1 MNIERTIEK
10 LKSSLSEKEYEF
22 SPYITNLVLAE
33 YKNISSL
40 TKINFSFPIT
50 ALVGANGTNKS
61 SILKALYG
69 SVEGSSLGE
78 IWFHTAV
85 DNIGSPSYFYSYNF
99 YDAKKNII
107 ASPEVRL
114 TKVTR
119 PKKPDEWETDRPKIS
134 YGMNS
139 FVKLPPEI
147 KKLSQNSTRWEK
159 VQKEVVYLT
168 FRDTVSAFDKFW
180 YYGGSHK
187 FWDTLSKRKRLIR
200 NRSKGLSQTIN
211 EKKQSFHYDRKERI
225 INSTSKPLAQ
235 NLIDKISSILGS
247 KYDEIYIVH
256 HTFFNTPGFTFKLK
270 KYGVDYTE
278 AFAGSGE
285 FAVINLVIK
294 LSEVPNKS
302 LILLDEPEVSLHPR
316 AQKKLMEYLFAE
328 VLSKKHQV
336 VIATHSSNIIKNLPP
351 DAIKVFRE
359 NGSQKVELVS
369 QYSSADEAF
378 LELGED
384 PVDIKYIYLEDKA
397 AQAIIERVIYLSPEL
412 NSDLFKIIY
421 FGGGAEQLYKVV
433 GCSASVEKNN
443 NKFIFFDGD
452 QDTGIAFPDYNSLT
466 IDQSENLDTV
476 IEASTG
482 IKINKILPLDSNKRS
497 QNSIEMMRNF
507 MQWCTTQVHFLPE
520 QTPEL
525 LILKGLNHDIST
537 MSGDDAKQY
546 FLVEQEKMRQQFS
559 FPDSTDIAHVYKA
572 QQLLNIDLEYENFK
586 TIERLLISII
596 R

>member
-1 MNIERTIEK
+1 MNVERTIEQIK
-10 LKSSLSEKEYEF
+10 TAIIDRESEF
-22 SPYITNLVLAE
+22 SPYITSLVFAE
-33 YKNISSL
+33 YKNISPL
-40 TKINFSFPIT
+40 TRINFSFPIT

-61 SILKALYG
+61 SILRALYG
-69 SVEGSSLGE
+69 SVQGTSLGE
-78 IWFHTAV
+78 IWFNTAV
-85 DNIGSPSYFYSYNF
+85 DSVNNPSYFYKYNI
-99 YDAKKNII
+99 YNDDKNLVVT
-107 ASPEVRL
+107 PEVRL
-114 TKVTR
+114 TKVPR
-119 PKKPDEWETDRPKIS
+119 RGKPDEWETSRPNIS
-134 YGMNS
+134 YGMTP
-139 FVKLPPEI
+139 FKQFPEEVRE
-147 KKLSQNSTRWEK
+147 LSGNATRWEK
-159 VQKEVVYLT
+159 VKKEVIYLT

-180 YYGGSHK
+180 YYGNSHK
-187 FWDTLSKRKRLIR
+187 SWNDLAKRKKIIR
-200 NRSKGLSQTIN
+200 KRSNGLFRAISEQ
-211 EKKQSFHYDRKERI
+211 KKSLTYDGKERI
-225 INSTSKPLAQ
+225 LNRMSKALSAQ
-235 NLIDKISSILGS
+235 LVTKISDILGS
-247 KYDEIYIVH
+247 TYDEIYVIQH
-256 HTFFNTPGFTFKLK
+256 LFFNTPGFTFKLK
-270 KYGVDYTE
+270 KSGVDYTE

-285 FAVINLVIK
+285 FAVINLVLK
-294 LSEVPNKS
+294 LSEIPKNS

-316 AQKKLMEYLFAE
+316 AQKKLMEYLFSE
-328 VLSKKHQV
+328 VLSKKHQI
-336 VIATHSSNIIKNLPP
+336 VIATHSSNIIKYLPP

-359 NGSQKVELVS
+359 NSLQKVELVS

-384 PVDIKYIYLEDKA
+384 LIDIKYIYVEDKA

-482 IKINKILPLDSNKRS
+482 IKTNKILPLDSNKRS

-507 MQWCTTQVHFLPE
+507 LQWCTTQIHFLPE

-559 FPDSTDIAHVYKA
+559 FPDSTDIAHIYKA

>member
-1 MNIERTIEK
+1 MNVERTIEQIK
-10 LKSSLSEKEYEF
+10 TAIIDRESEF
-22 SPYITNLVLAE
+22 SPYITSLVFAE
-33 YKNISSL
+33 YKNISPL

-61 SILKALYG
+61 SILRALYG
-69 SVEGSSLGE
+69 SVQGTSLGE
-78 IWFHTAV
+78 IWFNTAV
-85 DNIGSPSYFYSYNF
+85 DSVNNPSYFYTYNI
-99 YDAKKNII
+99 YNDDRNLVVT
-107 ASPEVRL
+107 PEVRL
-114 TKVTR
+114 TKVPR
-119 PKKPDEWETDRPKIS
+119 RGKPDEWETSRPNIS
-134 YGMNS
+134 YGMTP
-139 FVKLPPEI
+139 FKQFPEEVRE
-147 KKLSQNSTRWEK
+147 LSGNATRWEK
-159 VQKEVVYLT
+159 VKKEVIYLT

-180 YYGGSHK
+180 YYGNSHK
-187 FWDTLSKRKRLIR
+187 SWNDLAKRKKIIR
-200 NRSKGLSQTIN
+200 KRSNGLFRAISEQ
-211 EKKQSFHYDRKERI
+211 KKSLTYDGKERI
-225 INSTSKPLAQ
+225 LNRMSKALSSQ
-235 NLIDKISSILGS
+235 LVTKISDILGS
-247 KYDEIYIVH
+247 TYDEIYVIQH
-256 HTFFNTPGFTFKLK
+256 LFFNTPGFTFKLK
-270 KYGVDYTE
+270 KSGVDYTE

-285 FAVINLVIK
+285 FAVINLVLK
-294 LSEVPNKS
+294 LSEIPKNS

-316 AQKKLMEYLFAE
+316 AQKKLMEYLFSE
-328 VLSKKHQV
+328 VLSKKHQI
-336 VIATHSSNIIKNLPP
+336 VIATHSSNIIKYLPP

-359 NGSQKVELVS
+359 NSLQKVELVS

-384 PVDIKYIYLEDKA
+384 LIDIKYIYVEDKA
-397 AQAIIERVIYLSPEL
+397 AQAIIERVIYLSPVL

-482 IKINKILPLDSNKRS
+482 IKTNKILPLDSNKRS

-507 MQWCTTQVHFLPE
+507 LQWCTTQIHFLPE

-537 MSGDDAKQY
+537 MSSDDAKRF

-559 FPDSTDIAHVYKA
+559 FPDNTDIAHIYKA

>member
-1 MNIERTIEK
+1 MNVERTIEQIK
-10 LKSSLSEKEYEF
+10 TAIIDRESEF
-22 SPYITNLVLAE
+22 SPYITSLVFAE
-33 YKNISSL
+33 YKNISPL
-40 TKINFSFPIT
+40 TRINFSFPIT

-61 SILKALYG
+61 SILRALYG
-69 SVEGSSLGE
+69 SVQGTSLGE
-78 IWFHTAV
+78 IWFNTAV
-85 DNIGSPSYFYSYNF
+85 DSVNNPSYFYKYNI
-99 YDAKKNII
+99 YNDDKNLVVT
-107 ASPEVRL
+107 PEVRL
-114 TKVTR
+114 TKVPR
-119 PKKPDEWETDRPKIS
+119 RGKPDEWETSRPNIS
-134 YGMNS
+134 YGMTP
-139 FVKLPPEI
+139 FKQFPEEVRE
-147 KKLSQNSTRWEK
+147 LSGNATRWEK
-159 VQKEVVYLT
+159 VKKEVIYLT

-180 YYGGSHK
+180 YYGNSHK
-187 FWDTLSKRKRLIR
+187 SWNDLAKRKKIIR
-200 NRSKGLSQTIN
+200 KRSNGLFRAISEQ
-211 EKKQSFHYDRKERI
+211 KKSLTYDGKERI
-225 INSTSKPLAQ
+225 LNRMSKALSAQ
-235 NLIDKISSILGS
+235 LVTKISDILGS
-247 KYDEIYIVH
+247 TYDEIYVIQH
-256 HTFFNTPGFTFKLK
+256 LFFNTPGFTFKLK
-270 KYGVDYTE
+270 KSGVDYTE

-285 FAVINLVIK
+285 FAVINLVLK
-294 LSEVPNKS
+294 LSEIPKNS

-316 AQKKLMEYLFAE
+316 AQKKLMEYLFSE
-328 VLSKKHQV
+328 VLSKKHQI
-336 VIATHSSNIIKNLPP
+336 VIATHSSNIIKYLPP

-359 NGSQKVELVS
+359 NSLQKVELVS

-384 PVDIKYIYLEDKA
+384 LIDIKYIYVEDKA

-412 NSDLFKIIY
+412 NYDLFKIIY

-482 IKINKILPLDSNKRS
+482 IKTNKILPLDSNKRS

-507 MQWCTTQVHFLPE
+507 LQWCTTQIHFLPE

-559 FPDSTDIAHVYKA
+559 FPDSTDIAHIYKA